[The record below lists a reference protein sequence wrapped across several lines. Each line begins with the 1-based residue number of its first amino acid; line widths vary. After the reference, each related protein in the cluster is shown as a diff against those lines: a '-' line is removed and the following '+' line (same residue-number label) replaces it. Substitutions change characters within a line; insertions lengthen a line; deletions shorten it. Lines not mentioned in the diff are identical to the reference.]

1 MTNGLLQ
8 KFSVDPLSA
17 ANGLAQNGVLQ
28 CAQLA
33 VLIVNLTF
41 DQIIWRAGKSGRS
54 PSRAPPRSSLRV
66 VCPWRCPP
74 SPPPPPQD
82 VHGCVPG
89 RVVRC
94 THCVIAAC
102 TVSAV
107 QLHALCHPLT
117 LVVPVRRKCS
127 ELVLVINDDQLALHL
142 PRAEGAAPG
151 YQPGYWAY
159 CVVAGQVGKPAV
171 PLWRPLCSN
180 YP

>member
-102 TVSAV
+102 TVSSSALLCSCMHAQV
-107 QLHALCHPLT
+107 GIQLHALCHRCMHRVILCAAACT
-117 LVVPVRRKCS
+117 VSSSDTCCS
-127 ELVLVINDDQLALHL
+127 S
-142 PRAEGAAPG
+142 PS
-151 YQPGYWAY
+151 
-159 CVVAGQVGKPAV
+159 QVQ
-171 PLWRPLCSN
+171 
-180 YP
+180 